1 MMTGNISLI
10 SSRENVGRK
19 TVKTLNLPLQ
29 GHALHIVVQEND
41 VQQIKKNIR
50 LKFPEFS
57 LSFAKFSNSLSF
69 PCREFV
75 LAIFP
80 VPWVPCLQQFF
91 LHTFFIVYEDHPK
104 KDVC

>member
-19 TVKTLNLPLQ
+19 IVKTLNLPLQ

-57 LSFAKFSNSLSF
+57 LSFANFQI
-69 PCREFV
+69 P
-75 LAIFP
+75 
-80 VPWVPCLQQFF
+80 
-91 LHTFFIVYEDHPK
+91 
-104 KDVC
+104 